1 MRRSEVELATS
12 RSQVRRPNQYT
23 IEPGFGTMHS
33 QLENF
38 RFQFNNLTE
47 LANPTKA
54 ILMDIYGLQT
64 LLGAG

>member
-1 MRRSEVELATS
+1 
-12 RSQVRRPNQYT
+12 
-23 IEPGFGTMHS
+23 MHS